1 MIKGIVKILSIIFL
15 FVVLAVFYLSI
26 FGIRTEKFNNQIT
39 ENILKLNKKINLNLN
54 EVKYLLD
61 PYNFTINIE
70 TKNPE
75 ILFEEN
81 KLRIENFKTNV
92 SLKSLINNQ
101 FSIDDLEIET
111 EEIRIQDIIL
121 IARSLKNSPQL
132 FILDTVT
139 KDGVVIANIKLNF
152 DSKGKIKDDYRIIGS
167 VKKAK
172 FNLLNQYK
180 LQNLNF
186 DFDID
191 KNKLSLKQMNAVFNN
206 IRITSPLIQIKKK
219 KNLFFVNG
227 KIINDNKKFNIQE
240 LKPIFFDLFK
250 SNEIKKIEF
259 SSINDFSFN
268 INNNLKFSDL
278 KIETNIDLKQLIFNV
293 NNIKLQAYLPN
304 FVEEMKFENHKLT
317 LDYEKDKLIVKG
329 NGKILLADKVDSL
342 SYEIEKNKNFIS
354 FNTEINLKNNLLLID
369 FLDYEKKA
377 GLKSLVTI
385 KGKFKKDKINFELIS
400 LKKKIN

>member
-152 DSKGKIKDDYRIIGS
+152 DSKGKIEDDYRIIGS

-219 KNLFFVNG
+219 KIYFLLM
-227 KIINDNKKFNIQE
+227 E
-240 LKPIFFDLFK
+240 
-250 SNEIKKIEF
+250 
-259 SSINDFSFN
+259 
-268 INNNLKFSDL
+268 
-278 KIETNIDLKQLIFNV
+278 
-293 NNIKLQAYLPN
+293 KL
-304 FVEEMKFENHKLT
+304 
-317 LDYEKDKLIVKG
+317 
-329 NGKILLADKVDSL
+329 
-342 SYEIEKNKNFIS
+342 
-354 FNTEINLKNNLLLID
+354 
-369 FLDYEKKA
+369 
-377 GLKSLVTI
+377 
-385 KGKFKKDKINFELIS
+385 
-400 LKKKIN
+400 